1 MSESR
6 KRQLGLPLTE
16 ILRMAW
22 TSVCAHKLRSAL
34 TMLGIAIG
42 VFTVIGAM
50 TIITAL
56 QRSIEEQLNVLGSTS
71 FQVSKYPAIHSHGPG
86 NPYAN
91 RRDINIAQAQRAK
104 ELLAD
109 TGATISLQV
118 SAWGKQVFF
127 EDKKTNPNNRL
138 IGTDEAFIT
147 GRSYNV
153 ALGRN
158 VTREDVE
165 FGRAVCVIGSDTR
178 ERVIPVGDPLGA
190 VIRLDGQG
198 YRVVG
203 VLERKGELFGQSQDN
218 LVVIPITRFLQVY
231 GRERR
236 SIGVNV
242 QARTQ
247 AEMNETMDR
256 TYGAMRVVRGLQPED
271 PNDFEIFS
279 NDTLVQA
286 FDKIANVVGAGAFVI
301 SFIALVA
308 AGVGIM
314 NIMLVSVTERTKE
327 IGIRK
332 SLGAQRRAI
341 LRQFLIEAV
350 VIAQCGGLIG
360 IVFGVG
366 GGNLAA
372 KAMEADAVFPVMWT
386 LIGFGFCSAIGI
398 IFGFYPAWK
407 AARLDPIEALRFE

>member
-1 MSESR
+1 MSDH
-6 KRQLGLPLTE
+6 KRHLGLPCSE

-22 TSVCAHKLRSAL
+22 SSVCTHKLRTAL

-42 VFTVIGAM
+42 VFSVIGAM
-50 TIITAL
+50 TVISAL
-56 QRSIEEQLNVLGSTS
+56 QASIEEQLNVLGSTS
-71 FQVSKYPAIHSHGPG
+71 FQISKYPAIHSHGPI

-91 RRDINIAQAQRAK
+91 RRDITIGQAQRMK

-118 SAWGKQVFF
+118 AAWGRQVFY

-138 IGTDEAFIT
+138 VGSDEAFIT
-147 GRSYNV
+147 GRAYNLQ
-153 ALGRN
+153 LGRN
-158 VTREDVE
+158 ITPQDVE
-165 FGRAVCVIGSDTR
+165 FGRAVCVIGADTR
-178 ERVIPVGDPLGA
+178 DRLIPVGDPLGA
-190 VIRLDGQG
+190 IVRVDGQG
-198 YRVVG
+198 YRIVG

-218 LVVIPITRFLQVY
+218 LVIIPITRYLQVY
-231 GRERR
+231 GRENR

-247 AEMNETMDR
+247 AEMGGVMDR
-256 TYGAMRVVRGLQPED
+256 AYGAMRVVRGLQPED
-271 PNDFEIFS
+271 ANDFEIFS
-279 NDTLVQA
+279 NDTLVNA
-286 FDKIANVVGAGAFVI
+286 FDKIAKVVGAGAFVI
-301 SFIALVA
+301 SLIALLA

-341 LRQFLIEAV
+341 LKQFLIEAM

-360 IVFGVG
+360 IALGVG
-366 GGNLAA
+366 GGNLVA
-372 KAMEADAVFPVMWT
+372 KAMNAGAVFPVGWT
-386 LIGFGFCSAIGI
+386 ITGFVFCSAIGVG
-398 IFGFYPAWK
+398 FGFYPAWK

>member
-1 MSESR
+1 MSEK
-6 KRQLGLPLTE
+6 KRHLGLPLTE

-22 TSVCAHKLRSAL
+22 VSVGAHKVRSAL
-34 TMLGIAIG
+34 TMLGIGIG

-50 TIITAL
+50 TVISAL
-56 QRSIEEQLNVLGSTS
+56 QSKIEEQLNVLGSTS
-71 FQVSKYPAIHSHGPG
+71 FQVSKYPAIHSHGPI

-91 RRDINIAQAQRAK
+91 RRDITIAQAIRAK

-109 TGATISLQV
+109 TGATVSLQLRR
-118 SAWGKQVFF
+118 GGRQVFF
-127 EDKKTNPNNRL
+127 EDRKTNPNNTL
-138 IGTDEAFIT
+138 LGTDEAFIT

-153 ALGRN
+153 AVGRN
-158 VTREDVE
+158 LTPEDAE
-165 FGRAVCVIGSDTR
+165 FGRAVCVIGADTAVR
-178 ERVIPVGDPLGA
+178 LIPVGDPLGA
-190 VIRLDGQG
+190 VIRVDGQG

-218 LVVIPITRFLQVY
+218 LVIIPITRFIQVY

-236 SIGVNV
+236 SIGINI
-242 QARTQ
+242 QARSQ
-247 AEMNETMDR
+247 AEMGPTMDR
-256 TYGAMRVVRGLQPED
+256 AYGVMRVVRGLEPED
-271 PNDFEIFS
+271 TNDFEIFS

-301 SFIALVA
+301 SIFALAA

-341 LRQFLIEAV
+341 LKQFLIEAM
-350 VIAQCGGLIG
+350 VIAQSGGLLGILAG
-360 IVFGVG
+360 IVFGNVVAG
-366 GGNLAA
+366 FLNAA
-372 KAMEADAVFPVMWT
+372 SVFPLGWT
-386 LIGFGFCSAIGI
+386 VVGFGFCTIIGVG
-398 IFGFYPAWK
+398 FGFYPAWK
-407 AARLDPIEALRFE
+407 ASRLDPIEALRFE

>member
-1 MSESR
+1 MSDH
-6 KRQLGLPLTE
+6 KRQLGLPFSE

-22 TSVCAHKLRSAL
+22 GSVCTHKLRSAL
-34 TMLGIAIG
+34 TMRGIAIG
-42 VFTVIGAM
+42 VFSVIGAM
-50 TIITAL
+50 TVITAL
-56 QRSIEEQLNVLGSTS
+56 QASIEEQLNVLGSTS
-71 FQVSKYPAIHSHGPG
+71 FQISKYPAIHSHGPV
-86 NPYAN
+86 NPFAN
-91 RRDINIAQAQRAK
+91 RRDINIGQAQRAK

-118 SAWGKQVFF
+118 AVWGRQVFY

-138 IGTDEAFIT
+138 VGSDEAFIA
-147 GRSYNV
+147 GRAYNV

-158 VTREDVE
+158 ITPQDVE
-165 FGRAVCVIGSDTR
+165 FGRAVCVIGADTR
-178 ERVIPVGDPLGA
+178 DRVIPVGDPIGA
-190 VIRLDGQG
+190 VIRVDGQG

-218 LVVIPITRFLQVY
+218 LVLIPITRYLQVY
-231 GRERR
+231 GRENR
-236 SIGVNV
+236 SIGINV

-247 AEMNETMDR
+247 AEMGETMDR
-256 TYGAMRVVRGLQPED
+256 AFGAMRVVRGLQPED
-271 PNDFEIFS
+271 ANDFEIFS

-286 FDKIANVVGAGAFVI
+286 FDKIAKVVGAGAFVI
-301 SFIALVA
+301 SLIALVA

-341 LRQFLIEAV
+341 LKQFLIEAM

-360 IVFGVG
+360 IALGVG

-372 KAMEADAVFPVMWT
+372 KSMNASAVFPLAWPI
-386 LIGFGFCSAIGI
+386 IGFLFCSAIGI
-398 IFGFYPAWK
+398 GFGFYPAWK

>member
-1 MSESR
+1 MSER
-6 KRQLGLPLTE
+6 KRQLGLPFSE

-22 TSVCAHKLRSAL
+22 VSVCTHKLRSAL

-42 VFTVIGAM
+42 VFSVIGAM
-50 TIITAL
+50 TVITAL
-56 QRSIEEQLNVLGSTS
+56 QASIEEQLNVLGSTS
-71 FQVSKYPAIHSHGPG
+71 FQVSKYPAIHSHGPI

-91 RRDINIAQAQRAK
+91 RRDINIGQAQRAK

-118 SAWGKQVFF
+118 RGGAKQVFF
-127 EDKKTNPNNRL
+127 EDKKTNPNNSL
-138 IGTDEAFIT
+138 IGTDEAFIA
-147 GRSYNV
+147 GRSYSV
-153 ALGRN
+153 AVGRN
-158 VTREDVE
+158 LTAEDVE
-165 FGRAVCVIGSDTR
+165 FGRAVCVLGADTR
-178 ERVIPVGDPLGA
+178 NRVIPVGDPIGA
-190 VIRLDGQG
+190 VIRVDGQG

-203 VLERKGELFGQSQDN
+203 VLERKGELFGNSQDN
-218 LVVIPITRFLQVY
+218 LVVIPISRFLQVY
-231 GRERR
+231 GREKR
-236 SIGVNV
+236 SIGINV

-247 AEMNETMDR
+247 AEMGETMDR
-256 TYGAMRVVRGLQPED
+256 AYGAMRVVRGLQPED
-271 PNDFEIFS
+271 TNDFEIFS
-279 NDTLVQA
+279 NDTLVKA
-286 FDKIANVVGAGAFVI
+286 FEKIANVVGAGAFVI
-301 SFIALVA
+301 SLIALVA

-341 LRQFLIEAV
+341 LKQFLIEAV

-360 IVFGVG
+360 ILLGVG

-372 KAMEADAVFPVMWT
+372 KAMNADAVFPVAWT
-386 LIGFGFCSAIGI
+386 VIGFVFCSVIGI
-398 IFGFYPAWK
+398 VFGFYPAWK

>member
-1 MSESR
+1 
-6 KRQLGLPLTE
+6 
-16 ILRMAW
+16 MAW
-22 TSVCAHKLRSAL
+22 TSVCTHKLRTAL

-42 VFTVIGAM
+42 VFLVIGAM
-50 TIITAL
+50 TVITAL
-56 QRSIEEQLNVLGSTS
+56 QASIEQQLNVLGSTS
-71 FQVSKYPAIHSHGPG
+71 FQISKYPAIHSHGPI

-91 RRDINIAQAQRAK
+91 RRDITIAQAQRAK

-109 TGATISLQV
+109 AGATISLQI
-118 SAWGKQVFF
+118 SMGGRQVFF

-138 IGTDEAFIT
+138 VGADEAFIA

-158 VTREDVE
+158 LTPEDVE
-165 FGRAVCVIGSDTR
+165 FGRAVCVLGADTR
-178 ERVIPVGDPLGA
+178 DRLIPLGDPLGA
-190 VIRLDGQG
+190 VIRMDGQG

-218 LVVIPITRFLQVY
+218 LVLVPITRYLQVY
-231 GRERR
+231 GREGR
-236 SIGVNV
+236 SIGINV

-247 AEMNETMDR
+247 AAMSETMDHA
-256 TYGAMRVVRGLQPED
+256 YGAMRVVRGLQPED
-271 PNDFEIFS
+271 PNDFELFS

-286 FDKIANVVGAGAFVI
+286 FDKIAKVVGAGAFVI

-341 LRQFLIEAV
+341 LRQFLIEAM
-350 VIAQCGGLIG
+350 VIAQMGGLVG
-360 IVFGVG
+360 IALGVG

-372 KAMEADAVFPVMWT
+372 RMMNADPVFPLVWT
-386 LIGFGFCSAIGI
+386 IVGFGFCSAIGI
-398 IFGFYPAWK
+398 GFGFYPAWK
-407 AARLDPIEALRFE
+407 AARLDPIDALRFE

>member
-1 MSESR
+1 MNDR
-6 KRQLGLPLTE
+6 KRQLGLPFSE

-22 TSVCAHKLRSAL
+22 SSVCTHKLRSAL

-42 VFTVIGAM
+42 VFSVIGAM
-50 TIITAL
+50 TVITAL
-56 QRSIEEQLNVLGSTS
+56 QASIEEQLNVLGSTS
-71 FQVSKYPAIHSHGPG
+71 FQVSKYPAIHSHGPI

-91 RRDINIAQAQRAK
+91 RRDINIGQAQRAK

-118 SAWGKQVFF
+118 AAWGRQVFF

-138 IGTDEAFIT
+138 IGSDEAFIA
-147 GRSYNV
+147 GRAFNV
-153 ALGRN
+153 ELGRN
-158 VTREDVE
+158 LTPQDVE
-165 FGRAVCVIGSDTR
+165 FGRAVCVIGADTR
-178 ERVIPVGDPLGA
+178 DRVIPVGNPIGA
-190 VIRLDGQG
+190 VIRVDGQG

-218 LVVIPITRFLQVY
+218 LVLIPITRFLQVY

-236 SIGVNV
+236 SIGINV

-247 AEMNETMDR
+247 AEMSDTMDR

-286 FDKIANVVGAGAFVI
+286 FDKIAKVVGAGAFVI
-301 SFIALVA
+301 SVIALVA

-332 SLGAQRRAI
+332 SLGAQRKAI
-341 LRQFLIEAV
+341 LRQFLIEAM

-360 IVFGVG
+360 IAMGVG

-372 KAMEADAVFPVMWT
+372 KAMNASAVFPLGWT
-386 LIGFGFCSAIGI
+386 IVGFVFCSAIGI
-398 IFGFYPAWK
+398 GFGFYPAWK

>member
-1 MSESR
+1 MS
-6 KRQLGLPLTE
+6 KKQRQLGLPFSE

-22 TSVCAHKLRSAL
+22 SSVCTHKLRSAL

-42 VFTVIGAM
+42 VFSVIGAM
-50 TIITAL
+50 TVISAL
-56 QRSIEEQLNVLGSTS
+56 QASIEEQLNVLGSTS
-71 FQVSKYPAIHSHGPG
+71 FQISKYPAIHSHGPI

-91 RRDINIAQAQRAK
+91 RRNIMIGQAQRVK

-109 TGATISLQV
+109 TGATISLNV
-118 SAWGKQVFF
+118 NRWGRQVFY
-127 EDKKTNPNNRL
+127 EDKKTNPNNNL
-138 IGTDEAFIT
+138 VGTDEAFIT
-147 GRSYNV
+147 GRAYNV

-158 VTREDVE
+158 ITPQDVE
-165 FGRAVCVIGSDTR
+165 YGRAVCVIGADTR
-178 ERVIPVGDPLGA
+178 DRLIPVGDALGA
-190 VIRLDGQG
+190 IVRVDGQG

-203 VLERKGELFGQSQDN
+203 ILERKGELFGQSQDN
-218 LVVIPITRFLQVY
+218 LVIIPITRFLQVY
-231 GRERR
+231 GRENR
-236 SIGVNV
+236 SIGINV

-247 AEMNETMDR
+247 AEMGEVMDHA
-256 TYGAMRVVRGLQPED
+256 YGAMRVVRGLQPED
-271 PNDFEIFS
+271 ANDFEIFS
-279 NDTLVQA
+279 NDTLVKA

-301 SFIALVA
+301 SLIALLA

-341 LRQFLIEAV
+341 LRQFLIEAM

-360 IVFGVG
+360 IALGVG
-366 GGNLAA
+366 GGNLVA
-372 KAMEADAVFPVMWT
+372 KAMNAGAVFPVGWT
-386 LIGFGFCSAIGI
+386 ITGFVFCSAIGVA
-398 IFGFYPAWK
+398 FGFYPAWK

>member
-1 MSESR
+1 MSEK
-6 KRQLGLPLTE
+6 KRQLGLPFSE

-22 TSVCAHKLRSAL
+22 SSVCTHKLRSAL

-42 VFTVIGAM
+42 VFSVIGAM
-50 TIITAL
+50 TVISAL
-56 QRSIEEQLNVLGSTS
+56 QASIEEQLNVLGSTS
-71 FQVSKYPAIHSHGPG
+71 FQISKYPAIHSHGPI

-91 RRDINIAQAQRAK
+91 RRNIMIGQAQRVK

-109 TGATISLQV
+109 TGATISLNV
-118 SAWGKQVFF
+118 GRYGRQVFY
-127 EDKKTNPNNRL
+127 EDKKTNPNNNL
-138 IGTDEAFIT
+138 VGTDEAFIT

-153 ALGRN
+153 AIGRN
-158 VTREDVE
+158 LTPQDVE
-165 FGRAVCVIGSDTR
+165 YGRAVCVIGADTR
-178 ERVIPVGDPLGA
+178 DRLIPVGDPIGA
-190 VIRLDGQG
+190 IIRVDGQG

-218 LVVIPITRFLQVY
+218 IVLISITRFLQVY
-231 GRERR
+231 GRENR
-236 SIGVNV
+236 SIGINV

-247 AEMNETMDR
+247 AEMGEVMDR
-256 TYGAMRVVRGLQPED
+256 AFGAMRVVRGLQPED
-271 PNDFEIFS
+271 ANDFEIFS
-279 NDTLVQA
+279 NDTLVNA
-286 FDKIANVVGAGAFVI
+286 FDKIAKVVGAGAFVI
-301 SFIALVA
+301 SLIALLA

-341 LRQFLIEAV
+341 LRQFLIEAM

-360 IVFGVG
+360 IAMGVG
-366 GGNLAA
+366 GGNLVA
-372 KAMEADAVFPVMWT
+372 KAMNAGAVFPVGWT
-386 LIGFGFCSAIGI
+386 ITGFVFCSAIGVG
-398 IFGFYPAWK
+398 FGFYPAWK

>member
-1 MSESR
+1 MNET
-6 KRQLGLPLTE
+6 KRNLGLPFAE

-22 TSVCAHKLRSAL
+22 VSVCTHKLRSAL

-42 VFTVIGAM
+42 VFSVIGAM
-50 TIITAL
+50 TVITAL
-56 QRSIEEQLNVLGSTS
+56 QASIEEQLNVLGSTS
-71 FQVSKYPAIHSHGPG
+71 FQVSKYPAIHSHGPI

-91 RRDINIAQAQRAK
+91 RRNINIGQAQRAK

-109 TGATISLQV
+109 TGATISLNV
-118 SAWGKQVFF
+118 GRYGRQVFF
-127 EDKKTNPNNRL
+127 EDKKTNPNNSL
-138 IGTDEAFIT
+138 IGTDEAFIA
-147 GRSYNV
+147 GRSFNI

-158 VTREDVE
+158 LTAEDGE

-178 ERVIPVGDPLGA
+178 DRLIPVGDPIGA
-190 VIRLDGQG
+190 VIRVDGQG

-203 VLERKGELFGQSQDN
+203 VLERKGELFGNSQDN

-231 GRERR
+231 GRENR
-236 SIGVNV
+236 SIGINV

-247 AEMNETMDR
+247 AEMGATMDR
-256 TYGAMRVVRGLQPED
+256 AYGAMRVVRGLQPED
-271 PNDFEIFS
+271 ANDFEIFS

-301 SFIALVA
+301 SLIALLA

-341 LRQFLIEAV
+341 LKQFLIEAM

-360 IVFGVG
+360 IALGVG

-372 KAMEADAVFPVMWT
+372 KAMEAGAVFPVTWT
-386 LIGFGFCSAIGI
+386 IVGFVFCSAIGVG
-398 IFGFYPAWK
+398 FGFYPAWK
-407 AARLDPIEALRFE
+407 AARLDPIEALRYE

>member
-1 MSESR
+1 MSDH
-6 KRQLGLPLTE
+6 KRQLGLPFSE

-22 TSVCAHKLRSAL
+22 GSVCTHKLRSAL
-34 TMLGIAIG
+34 TMRGIAIG
-42 VFTVIGAM
+42 VFSVIGAM
-50 TIITAL
+50 TVITAL
-56 QRSIEEQLNVLGSTS
+56 QASIEEQLNVLGSTS
-71 FQVSKYPAIHSHGPG
+71 FQISKYPAIHSHGPV
-86 NPYAN
+86 NPFAN
-91 RRDINIAQAQRAK
+91 RRDINIGQAQRAK

-118 SAWGKQVFF
+118 AVWGRQVFY

-138 IGTDEAFIT
+138 VGSDEAFIA
-147 GRSYNV
+147 GRAYNV

-158 VTREDVE
+158 ITPQDVE
-165 FGRAVCVIGSDTR
+165 FGRAVCVIGADTR
-178 ERVIPVGDPLGA
+178 DRVIPGGDPIGA
-190 VIRLDGQG
+190 VIRVDGQG
-198 YRVVG
+198 YRGVG

-218 LVVIPITRFLQVY
+218 LVLIPITRYLQVY
-231 GRERR
+231 GRENR
-236 SIGVNV
+236 SIGINV

-247 AEMNETMDR
+247 AEMGETMDR
-256 TYGAMRVVRGLQPED
+256 AFGAMRVVRGLQPED
-271 PNDFEIFS
+271 ANDFEIFS

-286 FDKIANVVGAGAFVI
+286 FDKIAKVVGAGAFVI
-301 SFIALVA
+301 SLIALVA

-341 LRQFLIEAV
+341 LKQFLIEAM

-360 IVFGVG
+360 IALGVG

-372 KAMEADAVFPVMWT
+372 KSMNASAVFPLAWT
-386 LIGFGFCSAIGI
+386 IIGFLFCSAIGI
-398 IFGFYPAWK
+398 GFGFYPAWK

>member
-1 MSESR
+1 MSDH
-6 KRQLGLPLTE
+6 KRHLGLPFSE

-22 TSVCAHKLRSAL
+22 SSVCTHKLRTAL

-42 VFTVIGAM
+42 VFSVIGAM
-50 TIITAL
+50 TVISAL
-56 QRSIEEQLNVLGSTS
+56 QASIEEQLNVLGSTS
-71 FQVSKYPAIHSHGPG
+71 FQISKYPAIHSHGPI

-91 RRDINIAQAQRAK
+91 RRDITIGQAQRMK

-118 SAWGKQVFF
+118 AAWGRQVFY

-138 IGTDEAFIT
+138 VGSDEAFIT
-147 GRSYNV
+147 GRAYNLQ
-153 ALGRN
+153 LGRN
-158 VTREDVE
+158 ITPQDVE
-165 FGRAVCVIGSDTR
+165 FGRAVCVIGADTR
-178 ERVIPVGDPLGA
+178 DRLIPVGDPLGA
-190 VIRLDGQG
+190 IVRVDGQG
-198 YRVVG
+198 YRIVG

-218 LVVIPITRFLQVY
+218 LVIIPITRYLQVY
-231 GRERR
+231 GRENR

-247 AEMNETMDR
+247 AEMGGVMDR
-256 TYGAMRVVRGLQPED
+256 AYGAMRVVRGLQPED
-271 PNDFEIFS
+271 ANDFEIFS
-279 NDTLVQA
+279 NDTLVNA
-286 FDKIANVVGAGAFVI
+286 FDKIAKVVGAGAFVI
-301 SFIALVA
+301 SLIALLA

-341 LRQFLIEAV
+341 LKQFLIEAM

-360 IVFGVG
+360 IALGVG
-366 GGNLAA
+366 GGNLVA
-372 KAMEADAVFPVMWT
+372 KAMNAGAVFPVGWT
-386 LIGFGFCSAIGI
+386 ITGFVFCSAIGVG
-398 IFGFYPAWK
+398 FGFYPAWK